1 MGFDAANT
9 SMPTAASGEP
19 MPDGEDVGRGAAPRI
34 YDALAQHQRSEDWG
48 LRDLLTDLHR
58 WQEIMRGEFKLDIPE
73 IALTVERLRC
83 TRFGH
88 FQPGHNGFGLRG
100 EIALNRSYVGPRE
113 YWQTLGTLLHELLHA
128 WQQAHGKPGRGNYHN
143 RQFQDK
149 ALDYGLVVDRRGHT
163 DYLPDSVFL
172 RLLVTH
178 GVSVPRIPHPVQAQ
192 HPEQGSSKLK
202 KWSCGCTNVRVAV
215 PHFHARC
222 LKPGCGN
229 EFRLCTLI
237 ARAAIFGR
245 PNPLGDREGRFAS
258 LNESGTTV
266 MDR

>member
-1 MGFDAANT
+1 MGTDEVNDAG
-9 SMPTAASGEP
+9 SGTT
-19 MPDGEDVGRGAAPRI
+19 APRI
-34 YDALAQHQRSEDWG
+34 YDALAQHQRNEDWG
-48 LRDLLTDLHR
+48 LRNLLTDLHG

-83 TRFGH
+83 TRLGH

-100 EIALNRSYVGPRE
+100 EIALNRSYVGERE

-172 RLLVTH
+172 RLLETH
-178 GVSVPRIPHPVQAQ
+178 GVSVPRIPLPVQAQ

-202 KWSCGCTNVRVAV
+202 KWS
-215 PHFHARC
+215 
-222 LKPGCGN
+222 
-229 EFRLCTLI
+229 
-237 ARAAIFGR
+237 
-245 PNPLGDREGRFAS
+245 
-258 LNESGTTV
+258 
-266 MDR
+266 